1 MHRIVITAVAALLVG
16 TAAAQI
22 RVASATPEDVAR
34 ALAESPGPWAEA
46 AIELVVGRGL
56 YIGYP
61 DGSFGWRD
69 DITRAEM
76 AVVIARLVRAYGLE
90 DGWVTQDAEAL
101 AVLRAAAEELRAD
114 LAGLAALVAEQGATL
129 EGLAGALGRSE
140 AELGALRE
148 AVSVLQAAPAALD
161 AAALRPEIEAL
172 EARVA
177 DLEGQLQ
184 ELGSAAP
191 PPVAEPAADEEALQQ
206 RLRTVEA
213 RLVEER
219 DARDRLAAEV
229 AELAERIGAL
239 EAGAH
244 DARPSVALVPLTE
257 LDVRLVGVNE
267 RLAALEERLAAV
279 EETLGEHAARLARLE
294 QRLLPERAPFYVS
307 LAVYGSSPDG
317 GLIGHAVVGHDAVVG
332 NLGARVSVDVGF
344 DRVPMAV
351 SGALTYRSTLDQA
364 DGYAGLGLGASFEP
378 SGTAMFGEMLVGVS
392 YRLFRHVGV
401 YVEGRYR
408 PYFDGSGAGLSAL
421 GTGLRLSF

>member
-1 MHRIVITAVAALLVG
+1 
-16 TAAAQI
+16 
-22 RVASATPEDVAR
+22 
-34 ALAESPGPWAEA
+34 
-46 AIELVVGRGL
+46 ELVVGRGL

-148 AVSVLQAAPAALD
+148 AVSVLQAAPAARD

-177 DLEGQLQ
+177 DLEGQLE
-184 ELGSAAP
+184 ELGGPAP

-279 EETLGEHAARLARLE
+279 
-294 QRLLPERAPFYVS
+294 
-307 LAVYGSSPDG
+307 
-317 GLIGHAVVGHDAVVG
+317 
-332 NLGARVSVDVGF
+332 
-344 DRVPMAV
+344 
-351 SGALTYRSTLDQA
+351 
-364 DGYAGLGLGASFEP
+364 
-378 SGTAMFGEMLVGVS
+378 
-392 YRLFRHVGV
+392 
-401 YVEGRYR
+401 
-408 PYFDGSGAGLSAL
+408 
-421 GTGLRLSF
+421 